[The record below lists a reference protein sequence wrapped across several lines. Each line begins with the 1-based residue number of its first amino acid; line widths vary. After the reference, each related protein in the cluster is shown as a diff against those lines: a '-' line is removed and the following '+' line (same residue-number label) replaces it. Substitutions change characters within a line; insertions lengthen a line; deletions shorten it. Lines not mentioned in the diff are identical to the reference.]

1 MFSFLKNSTPKDAAV
16 PGSALVS
23 TQQDSA
29 PQSVQPHTDI
39 KRELI
44 RVVLKDTL
52 RQQSIPYEWIGCEIS
67 NIATGTADEQFH
79 IQLVVMKWS
88 ELLMRYAMA
97 LQKQL
102 LRGLDRFDP
111 AVDHSNYVF
120 SWRFAPDCGCPFT
133 VMPPPLLWS
142 HGLAPAPAEEEPSIL
157 DRRHEI
163 RPAPPPGD
171 GDYERTQLSP
181 FR

>member
-102 LRGLDRFDP
+102 LRGLDRMIQ
-111 AVDHSNYVF
+111 VETGLSV
-120 SWRFAPDCGCPFT
+120 T
-133 VMPPPLLWS
+133 VAKDPLLAVAK
-142 HGLAPAPAEEEPSIL
+142 GTGIVLEEMDS
-157 DRRHEI
+157 
-163 RPAPPPGD
+163 
-171 GDYERTQLSP
+171 LS
-181 FR
+181 RAIHSSAKRSKKW